1 MCSPYRAAA
10 AEDDNDEE
18 EEDEDE
24 ADQTASDVVRHL
36 LSIPDLPP
44 SLRPP
49 PPGGW
54 GVDPDTEWG

>member
-1 MCSPYRAAA
+1 MCSPYSVA
-10 AEDDNDEE
+10 AEEVE
-18 EEDEDE
+18 EEDEEEDE
-24 ADQTASDVVRHL
+24 ADQTASDVVQHL

-54 GVDPDTEWG
+54 RAELDTEWG